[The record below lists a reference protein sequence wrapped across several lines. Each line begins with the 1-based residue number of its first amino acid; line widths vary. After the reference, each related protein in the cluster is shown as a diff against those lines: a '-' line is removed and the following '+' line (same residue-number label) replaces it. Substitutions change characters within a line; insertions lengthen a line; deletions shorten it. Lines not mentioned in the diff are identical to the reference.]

1 MLKVREISTDSK
13 ADKKQFILG
22 PVEINRGDPCFVPP
36 ILLEQMDL
44 FNPKKTPF
52 FKHGD
57 VHLLMAE
64 RDGRFAGRLSVH
76 TNRKHDAKYG
86 PGTGFFGFCDFVD
99 DPEVS
104 AALFEKGEE
113 LLRGHGVQKVLGPFN
128 FDINNECGI
137 LVEGFNTPP
146 AVMMLH
152 NPPYYRYHLEDLGY
166 VKDKDL
172 LAWTYSVTD
181 VPEMARAAADV
192 QRQTP
197 GLVIREAE
205 SHNLERDIK
214 IITDIYND
222 AWADNYCALPLDDE
236 ESKIIAEHIR
246 PIFRKEL
253 VLIAELDG
261 EPVAIAFGSLDV
273 NETLRSL
280 GRCNTI
286 IDLLRF
292 LWRLKFHP
300 PRSAR
305 LLILGIKKAH
315 RGPRLKFLSVL
326 LYCEMNDR
334 ARTLGIEKGEL
345 SWTLEDNVKI
355 NRGIELMGGK
365 VYKKYRIYAKT
376 LS

>member
-1 MLKVREISTDSK
+1 MLRVREISTDNK
-13 ADKKQFILG
+13 ADKKKFILG
-22 PVEINRGDPCFVPP
+22 PVEVNRGDPCFVPP

-57 VHLLMAE
+57 VHLLLAE
-64 RDGRFAGRLSVH
+64 KDGKFAGRLSVH
-76 TNRKHDAKYG
+76 TNKKHDAKYG
-86 PGTGFFGFCDFVD
+86 PGTGFFGFCDFYD

-104 AALFEKGEE
+104 AALFEKGED

-137 LVEGFNTPP
+137 LIEGFNTPP

-197 GLVIREAE
+197 GLAVREAE
-205 SHNLERDIK
+205 LHNLERDIK

-222 AWADNYCALPLDDE
+222 AWADNYCALPIDDE

-273 NETLRSL
+273 NETLRSM

-286 IDLLRF
+286 IDL
-292 LWRLKFHP
+292 
-300 PRSAR
+300 
-305 LLILGIKKAH
+305 
-315 RGPRLKFLSVL
+315 GPRLKFLSVL

-334 ARTLGIEKGEL
+334 ARSLGIEKGEL

-365 VYKKYRIYAKT
+365 TYKKYRIYTKT
-376 LS
+376 LT